1 MATITRLYGW
11 DCGNS
16 MVPDS
21 DVDTVGY
28 VSAST
33 SQKKTGS
40 YALALYGLNG
50 NRFARFPIS
59 GSPSNPSVSLWV
71 LCGSTTVYDQ
81 SKIWLRFLVETGHY
95 IDLRWNSTTHTFD
108 AYIDDTIA
116 KAGTVSVGTNTW
128 FHVQFYAVID
138 DAPNGAIYVK
148 IDGRESIAETGL
160 DTMPGATGG
169 VTHFYVMLT
178 NTPNTAYFDDLA
190 IGYGGF
196 LGDIRCIDIRP
207 SADTAQDDWTPSAGD
222 NYSTIDETPPSD
234 ADYNETNVDA
244 QADELALGDFDGVTY
259 NPVAVTAWVRAQM
272 LAATGDSIKV
282 GIDSGGTDDVTE
294 HALSTTWQY
303 YFHTADL
310 NPADAAEWEDA
321 DIDALLLRY
330 ESVIA

>member
-1 MATITRLYGW
+1 MIPAADGSLVIT
-11 DCGNS
+11 
-16 MVPDS
+16 
-21 DVDTVGY
+21 
-28 VSAST
+28 ST
-33 SQKKTGS
+33 YKKTGG
-40 YALALYGLNG
+40 YAVRDNAAT
-50 NRFARFPIS
+50 ARMPA
-59 GSPSNPSVSLWV
+59 GGVANPSASFWV
-71 LCGSTTVYDQ
+71 YPRDPWSYSASIWGVRFDLSTGEN
-81 SKIWLRFLVETGHY
+81 IA
-95 IDLRWNSTTHTFD
+95 LRWDSTNKTFD
-108 AYIDDTIA
+108 AYVDGVKVADGTII
-116 KAGTVSVGTNTW
+116 VPSNDW
-128 FHVQFYAVID
+128 FHVQFYVVIA
-138 DAPNGAIYVK
+138 DAGSIQVK
-148 IDGRESIAETGL
+148 IDGKLSIDYSG
-160 DTMPGATGG
+160 DTQPGAAAVANYFTIYNN
-169 VTHFYVMLT
+169 VSSYV
-178 NTPNTAYFDDLA
+178 YYDDLA